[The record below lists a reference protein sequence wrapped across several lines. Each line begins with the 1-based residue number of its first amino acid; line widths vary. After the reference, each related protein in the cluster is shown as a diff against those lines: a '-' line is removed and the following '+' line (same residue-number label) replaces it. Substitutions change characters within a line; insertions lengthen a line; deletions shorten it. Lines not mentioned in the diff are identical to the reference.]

1 MAELPRPKALVV
13 YFSRSGT
20 TRLLAEG
27 IARAMHAD
35 VEELKEQRSRRGL
48 LGWLR
53 SGYEGT
59 YALSSETLP
68 IEHDL
73 SAYDLIFIG
82 SPTWNKGLSSPV
94 RGFLKQHHSDLP
106 RVALF
111 ATCQGNGAANV
122 IEQMSQLLPEPPLAT
137 LAMLERHVKRH
148 YAGQVGELVEAALC
162 SLERVHSA
170 R

>member
-68 IEHDL
+68 IAAPL
-73 SAYDLIFIG
+73 SIAQ
-82 SPTWNKGLSSPV
+82 V
-94 RGFLKQHHSDLP
+94 
-106 RVALF
+106 
-111 ATCQGNGAANV
+111 
-122 IEQMSQLLPEPPLAT
+122 PL
-137 LAMLERHVKRH
+137 
-148 YAGQVGELVEAALC
+148 
-162 SLERVHSA
+162 
-170 R
+170 